1 MARITTIPATRP
13 FHGEAA
19 PKMNTVIP
27 KKRVAAYCRVST
39 DTDEQATSY
48 DEQIS
53 HYTERINN
61 EPSW

>member
-13 FHGEAA
+13 FHGESAKR
-19 PKMNTVIP
+19 PEEMMP

-48 DEQIS
+48 DEQIRY
-53 HYTERINN
+53 YTELITR
-61 EPSW
+61 